1 MGVLGEVDVGLSFGL
16 GGPYGEVGDQILL
29 VAGRI
34 EQGGGTELSEETEV
48 GKCEG
53 TGIGISVGLEIVGE
67 LETEIEIGIDGK
79 IGIGMDVG
87 IWIEFGLEFGFGVC
101 GESLVDGR
109 IWCELDGRSEV
120 GGWKSVGGMTS
131 IY

>member
-1 MGVLGEVDVGLSFGL
+1 
-16 GGPYGEVGDQILL
+16 VGDQILL
-29 VAGRI
+29 VAGMTGH
-34 EQGGGTELSEETEV
+34 GGGTELSEETEV

-53 TGIGISVGLEIVGE
+53 IGIGISVGMYIVRD
-67 LETEIEIGIDGK
+67 LETEIEIGIDWR

-87 IWIEFGLEFGFGVC
+87 TWIEFGLEFGFGVC

-109 IWCELDGRSEV
+109 IWCELDGRTEV